1 MFKPAFEIMQSN
13 SSIKV
18 VLFTS
23 KVLKNGES
31 PIMLRVI
38 KDRKTKYISI
48 GHSCLP
54 KHWDLKNQKPKNSFP
69 NKRMLD
75 ILIDT
80 KINEAQKT
88 LLDLEINQTHFSLET
103 VTQKI
108 KKTQATKN
116 VYDFID
122 SIVHQK
128 TLENKLGNASVYK
141 QTKNMLI
148 NFTKKNEI
156 YFNEITPSFLNKYE
170 SYFRMKGS
178 KEVSISQYMRTLRA
192 VYNSAIT
199 EGIATSES
207 YPFKE
212 YSISKLST
220 KTVKRAITKDD
231 IKKIIALD
239 LGTDSRLNDSKNVFL
254 FSYLTMG
261 TNFTDLAQLKWT
273 NIQND
278 RLKYIRAKT
287 NKPYDVGLLP
297 PALDIL
303 QYYKKNNLNNEYIF
317 PILNDFHNTA
327 LRIKNRIHK
336 VLKQTNDDLK
346 EIATLAGIDVN
357 LTTYVA
363 RHTYATVLK
372 YSGVSTSVISE
383 ALGHDS
389 EKTTQI
395 YLDSFQ
401 NDVLD
406 EANKNLL

>member
-1 MFKPAFEIMQSN
+1 MSTN
-13 SSIKV
+13 TSIKV
-18 VLFTS
+18 ILYTS
-23 KVLKNGES
+23 KILKNGES

-38 KDRKTKYISI
+38 KNRKAKYISV
-48 GHSCLP
+48 GHSCNS
-54 KHWDLKNQKPKNSFP
+54 KQWDIKQQRPKNSHP

-75 ILIDT
+75 ILIES
-80 KINEAQKT
+80 KINEAQKN
-88 LLDLEINQTHFSLET
+88 LLDIEINNQEFSIET
-103 VTQKI
+103 VTKKI
-108 KKTQATKN
+108 RSINSNKN

-122 SIVHQK
+122 LIVEQK
-128 TLENKLGNASVYK
+128 KKENKIGTAGVYYQSK
-141 QTKNMLI
+141 TMLQ
-148 NFTKKNEI
+148 NFSKKKEL
-156 YFNEITPSFLNKYE
+156 FFTDITPSFLNKYD
-170 SYFRMKGS
+170 SFFRMKGT
-178 KEVSISQYMRTLRA
+178 KEISISYYMRTLRA
-192 VYNSAIT
+192 IFNKAII
-199 EGIATSES
+199 EGLCSKDL
-207 YPFKE
+207 YPFQE
-212 YSISKLST
+212 YTIGKLST

-231 IKKIIALD
+231 IKKIITIELEK
-239 LGTDSRLNDSKNVFL
+239 DSRLNDSKNIFL
-254 FSYLTMG
+254 FSYFTMG

-278 RLKYIRAKT
+278 RLKYVRAKT